1 MLCKHCGAQLTPG
14 SQYCQ
19 VCGAKQLPDY
29 SSDAA
34 APTSNAG
41 AFAVPESA
49 GGGSLLIEDIPALRV
64 ENTAKVVDAPT
75 FAQRGEMLTLQ
86 GVNTYYG
93 PNHVLKDLSVEVR
106 QGEIVCLLGANA
118 AGKTTTMKT
127 IFGLVK
133 PRSGTISIAGERID
147 TLGTDQIIKHGMS
160 LVPEARRVFSR
171 MSVRENLEMG
181 AFNIN
186 NKAEIQTGIDQ
197 VYTLFPRLKERDKQ
211 TAGTMSGGEQQ
222 MLAMGRALMARP
234 RLICMDEPSMGLS
247 PILVQTV
254 FDTIQRIRQQGV
266 TVFLVEQNAFM
277 ALNIADRGYVLQQG
291 QIVISDTAPNL
302 LTNDIVRRA
311 YLGG

>member
-1 MLCKHCGAQLTPG
+1 MLELNG
-14 SQYCQ
+14 
-19 VCGAKQLPDY
+19 
-29 SSDAA
+29 
-34 APTSNAG
+34 
-41 AFAVPESA
+41 
-49 GGGSLLIEDIPALRV
+49 
-64 ENTAKVVDAPT
+64 VDT
-75 FAQRGEMLTLQ
+75 F
-86 GVNTYYG
+86 YG
-93 PNHVLKDLSVEVR
+93 PSQVLRDVTVQIN

-127 IFGLVK
+127 IFGIVK
-133 PRSGTISIAGERID
+133 PRRGSVAFEGERID
-147 TLGTDQIIKHGMS
+147 TISTDGIIKHGLS

-181 AFNIN
+181 AYLN
-186 NKAEIQTGIDQ
+186 NDRAAVTESIER

-211 TAGTMSGGEQQ
+211 IAGTMSGGEQQ

-234 RLICMDEPSMGLS
+234 RLVCMDEPSMGLS

-254 FDTIQRIRQQGV
+254 FDTIQEIRKQGV

-291 QIVISDTAPNL
+291 RIVLSDTAKNL
-302 LTNDIVRRA
+302 LNNDLVRRA